1 MAKDGFIWT
10 DELTEKV
17 IQKLMFSEDEA
28 FILRTRVRGYSVS
41 YQAQH
46 LNCSESTI
54 ARTISKMKKGYD
66 ALQKQYPDEFPQR
79 KKSKTEEWMD
89 NN

>member
-28 FILRTRVRGYSVS
+28 YILRTRVRGYTVS

-66 ALQKQYPDEFPQR
+66 TLHEQYPDEFPAR
-79 KKSKTEEWMD
+79 KNSKVEKFMD